1 MNAPNCRFPGR
12 SPDRATRHALL
23 FAALAGL
30 AACANPRADDVL
42 RAQDVL
48 VGMPA
53 QTLLS
58 CAGVPDR
65 RASVDNLEYFTYT
78 TATEVGRSGPTTSF
92 GLGLGSGGSTS
103 FGLGLGFPLG
113 GGGYGV
119 VEEGCEATFTLRN
132 GQVEQVRYTGTS
144 SGAELARCHPIVEN
158 CLALVPAAQASR

>member
-1 MNAPNCRFPGR
+1 M
-12 SPDRATRHALL
+12 L
-23 FAALAGL
+23 AALAGL

-65 RASVDNLEYFTYT
+65 RASVDNLEYFTYA
-78 TATEVGRSGPTTSF
+78 TAAETGGYGPSTSV
-92 GLGLGSGGSTS
+92 GLGLGSGGSTR

-113 GGGYGV
+113 GGGYGIA
-119 VEEGCEATFTLRN
+119 EEACEATFTLRD
-132 GQVEQVRYTGTS
+132 GTVEQVRYTGAS
-144 SGAELARCHPIVEN
+144 SGSELARCYPIVEN